1 MNKYEKLQ
9 KALKHLERR
18 NTEYKNM
25 DKQSQWIKN
34 LS

>member
-1 MNKYEKLQ
+1 MNKYEKLP

-25 DKQSQWIKN
+25 DEQTLQ
-34 LS
+34 